1 VTGEQFL
8 IAPPIIFASLISTK
22 PTIYGKKKVLMSYE
36 KAKEAADFIRSK
48 YEKEI
53 KVALVLGSGL
63 GAFADEV
70 ENAVEI
76 PYEEIPHF
84 ARSTV
89 EGHAGQL
96 VLGEVAGVSVAV
108 QQGRFH
114 YYEGYDIAQVVFPI
128 RVFGVLGIKNLIL
141 TNAARSVDT
150 DFKQGTLMLIRDHI
164 NLMGVNPLRGKN
176 DERFGARFP
185 DMTEV
190 YSLDYQEIVI
200 SEAKKMA
207 QEKAQKEQERT
218 NKKQDVRSF
227 LRRGVYCA
235 LSGPSYETP
244 SEIRMLRLLGTDA
257 VGMSTIP
264 EAIAARHQG
273 MKVIG
278 ISCITNMAAGISDDV
293 IHHEEVI
300 ETGAKVAGIFKE
312 LLGRVI
318 SKLN

>member
-1 VTGEQFL
+1 
-8 IAPPIIFASLISTK
+8 
-22 PTIYGKKKVLMSYE
+22 MSYE
-36 KAKEAADFIRSK
+36 NAVEAAEFIRSK
-48 YEKEI
+48 YEKQI

-63 GAFADEV
+63 GAFAEQV
-70 ENAVEI
+70 ENAVKI

-84 ARSTV
+84 ASSTV
-89 EGHAGQL
+89 EGHAGRL

-114 YYEGYDIAQVVFPI
+114 YYEGYEMSQVIFPV

-141 TNAARSVDT
+141 TNAAGSVDT
-150 DFKQGTLMLIRDHI
+150 DFKQGSLMLIRDHL

-190 YSLDYQEIVI
+190 YALDYQEIVI
-200 SEAKKMA
+200 NEAKEMA
-207 QEKAQKEQERT
+207 REAARREQERT
-218 NKKQDVRSF
+218 KKKQDVNLF
-227 LRRGVYCA
+227 LRRGVYCG
-235 LSGPSYETP
+235 LSGPTYETP

-257 VGMSTIP
+257 VGMSTVP
-264 EAIAARHQG
+264 EAIAARQQG

-278 ISCITNMAAGISDDV
+278 ISCITNMAAGMSGDV

-300 ETGAKVAGIFKE
+300 ETGAQVAEIFKE
-312 LLGRVI
+312 LLRRVI
-318 SKLN
+318 VKLD